1 MERHIEEQFVRAYF
15 DTAMHTLYS
24 CGLPYAVFDVKKRT
38 AYLETEYDFSVH
50 TSYLL
55 KADIRAE

>member
-1 MERHIEEQFVRAYF
+1 MRAYF

-24 CGLPYAVFDVKKRT
+24 CGLPYAVFDVKKRI